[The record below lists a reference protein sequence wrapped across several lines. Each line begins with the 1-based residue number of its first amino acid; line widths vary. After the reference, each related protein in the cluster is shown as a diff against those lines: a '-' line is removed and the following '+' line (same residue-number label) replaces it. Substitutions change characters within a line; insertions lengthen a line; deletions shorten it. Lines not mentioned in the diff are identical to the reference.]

1 MSSLYYQH
9 RQHEQEQRDQQQL
22 EQQQQQQ
29 QHYQY
34 HLQQQQQQ
42 EQEQNY
48 LQSHSHTHNYSNSHL
63 NNQAAEHPTPPNNA
77 LSNGKQQQD
86 CGSVS
91 NLLSSNQNQPG
102 HQSRDQ
108 VLDTLLA
115 MMSQERTGYQL
126 DSYFPNEVL
135 PPQNG
140 LPRQQNIIHGG
151 WREKICQW
159 SYNVVD
165 HFDLPREIV
174 SISLNYFDRYMATL
188 STGTSTSTTLTEN
201 TPALG
206 NKNSSQSPGTGD
218 LALLASLGTLHLAT
232 KVHATNHNDYDPA
245 MGPLEEQHHK
255 VPSLSTLA
263 NLSRGQFGP
272 ASILEMEKLLLN
284 ALQWR
289 LHPPT
294 LYAFVTFLLKLL
306 PTTVEDP
313 RYGLKPSI
321 ASELFEVAMY
331 VAELSVCDA
340 FFVERQIP
348 SSIIAL
354 AAICTS
360 MDELLVPEDSSMMAG
375 LSLNSPNHGVGS
387 SFWAGSG
394 CFTEHHRALFLSICE
409 EQLGLGKR
417 NLKFEESLDRLRS
430 MYLGASASNLG
441 NPKNNGD
448 TTSQQQEQQ
457 QAAPASQSQQSRSR
471 TNSYNPPTSPSS
483 IADMSL
489 STINSTIHS
498 MADTTINGDP
508 IKRGD
513 SMMSSIAC
521 HSKTEILMLADHDHD
536 NDEVFEVTGDGV
548 DIGIALSDTDQH
560 SHSNSNASNNFRY
573 SPSPPREGEAGYNN
587 ESYDNHQEQQ
597 RNLRRSHHSSSIM
610 SCSPIVK
617 LH

>member
-1 MSSLYYQH
+1 MK
-9 RQHEQEQRDQQQL
+9 
-22 EQQQQQQ
+22 
-29 QHYQY
+29 
-34 HLQQQQQQ
+34 
-42 EQEQNY
+42 QN
-48 LQSHSHTHNYSNSHL
+48 L
-63 NNQAAEHPTPPNNA
+63 
-77 LSNGKQQQD
+77 
-86 CGSVS
+86 
-91 NLLSSNQNQPG
+91 PG
-102 HQSRDQ
+102 QQSRDQ

-115 MMSQERTGYQL
+115 MMSQERSGYQL
-126 DSYFPNEVL
+126 DSYFPRDVL

-140 LPRQQNIIHGG
+140 SLPRQQNIIHGG

-188 STGTSTSTTLTEN
+188 STGARSTCVGSSSSTSTSTDNKIGKNN
-201 TPALG
+201 TQQG
-206 NKNSSQSPGTGD
+206 NISGSKTTTKNSSSSSSSQSNQGSGD

-294 LYAFVTFLLKLL
+294 LYALVTLLLKLL
-306 PTTVEDP
+306 PSTLEDP
-313 RYGLKPSI
+313 RFGLKPSI

-348 SSIIAL
+348 SSVIAL

-375 LSLNSPNHGVGS
+375 LSLNSPNRRGS

-394 CFTEHHRALFLSICE
+394 CFTEDHRSLFLNICE
-409 EQLGLGKR
+409 DQLGLGKR
-417 NLKFEESLDRLRS
+417 STKFEESLDRLRS

-441 NPKNNGD
+441 SAKP
-448 TTSQQQEQQ
+448 QEQQ
-457 QAAPASQSQQSRSR
+457 APAPLSHHQSHSR

-498 MADTTINGDP
+498 MADTTINNGDP

-513 SMMSSIAC
+513 SMVSSIQC
-521 HSKTEILMLADHDHD
+521 HSKTETLTLADTLTDCGHENDVDDHHD
-536 NDEVFEVTGDGV
+536 ELFEEGV
-548 DIGIALSDTDQH
+548 DIGLGLSRSHSHSDTDQH
-560 SHSNSNASNNFRY
+560 SHSNSHASNNFRY
-573 SPSPPREGEAGYNN
+573 SPSPPREADYD
-587 ESYDNHQEQQ
+587 ESFERHQHQQDHQQ
-597 RNLRRSHHSSSIM
+597 RSFRRSLNSSAIM
-610 SCSPIVK
+610 SCSPIIT
-617 LH
+617 LR